1 MMSDTTK
8 SATEKPVA
16 LVVGG
21 GGAIGGAIAAALAG
35 EGLRVVVA
43 GRRAAEQ
50 AASGVAEAIAM
61 DVGDAQQ
68 VADGFEQLLSRYG
81 RLDLL
86 VNGAGI
92 LTKMS
97 LLLRMKPEEWDQQ
110 HAVHSRGAFLAS
122 QQAAKIMRKQ
132 RQGRIVNIASVAAD
146 APVVPGYSGYA
157 AAKAGMVSLTK
168 SLNMELNG
176 YGVQATAVCPT
187 YVDSPTWEQSGMDK
201 AKMLQ
206 PEDVAAAVLF
216 LWRLPSRVRVESLEL
231 ETPVAGRE

>member
-1 MMSDTTK
+1 MMSDSTTA
-8 SATEKPVA
+8 STEKPVA

-21 GGAIGGAIAAALAG
+21 AGAIGGAIAAALGDA
-35 EGLRVVVA
+35 GLRVVVA
-43 GRRAAEQ
+43 SRREPEGATPGVEGAI
-50 AASGVAEAIAM
+50 ALDVAEPH
-61 DVGDAQQ
+61 Q
-68 VADGFEQLLSRYG
+68 VADGFEQLLGRFG

-97 LLLRMKPEEWDQQ
+97 LLLRMKPEEWEQQ

-132 RQGRIVNIASVAAD
+132 RQGRIINIASVAAE
-146 APVVPGYSGYA
+146 APVVPGYSAYA

-168 SLNMELNG
+168 SLNMELNA
-176 YGVQATAVCPT
+176 YGVQSTAICPT
-187 YVDSPTWEQSGMDK
+187 YVDTPTWEQSGMDK

-216 LWRLPSRVRVESLEL
+216 LWSLPTRVRIDSLDL
-231 ETPVAGRE
+231 ETPLGGRE